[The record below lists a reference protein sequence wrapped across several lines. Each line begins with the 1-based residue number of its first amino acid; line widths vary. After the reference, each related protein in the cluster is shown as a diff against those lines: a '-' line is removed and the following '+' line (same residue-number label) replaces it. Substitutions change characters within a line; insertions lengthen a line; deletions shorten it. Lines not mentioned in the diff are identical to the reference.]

1 MEEGRVGPSGTE
13 SSFCCYNSWTHVEI
27 LSVFVF
33 SEKFTWHLA
42 VLLSSK
48 WLDLCWF
55 SSSSFR
61 EIPVKNS
68 VRRTAVKV
76 PGLPL
81 HFIRSSR
88 CVSLALLIAG
98 SHTVWLFLVFLS
110 LPVSFSVQDKWKC
123 LYLFWHKITYSMF
136 FSFKIRREGVRL
148 FLLWLQALQNNCSK
162 EQLWMFSC
170 LIPGFS
176 SPQSEYGPRTLDNLI
191 NPPLNVQESK

>member
-1 MEEGRVGPSGTE
+1 MR
-13 SSFCCYNSWTHVEI
+13 NS
-27 LSVFVF
+27 LQQ
-33 SEKFTWHLA
+33 
-42 VLLSSK
+42 
-48 WLDLCWF
+48 
-55 SSSSFR
+55 
-61 EIPVKNS
+61 
-68 VRRTAVKV
+68 TAMRV

-81 HFIRSSR
+81 PFIRSSR
-88 CVSLALLIAG
+88 CVSLALLIAVG
-98 SHTVWLFLVFLS
+98 HTVCPLFFLS
-110 LPVSFSVQDKWKC
+110 LPFSFFLQDKWKC
-123 LYLFWHKITYSMF
+123 FFLFWHKITCSMF

>member
-1 MEEGRVGPSGTE
+1 MR
-13 SSFCCYNSWTHVEI
+13 NSLRQTV
-27 LSVFVF
+27 
-33 SEKFTWHLA
+33 
-42 VLLSSK
+42 
-48 WLDLCWF
+48 
-55 SSSSFR
+55 
-61 EIPVKNS
+61 
-68 VRRTAVKV
+68 VRV
-76 PGLPL
+76 PGLPF
-81 HFIRSSR
+81 HFMRSSR

-98 SHTVWLFLVFLS
+98 GHTVRPHFFLS
-110 LPVSFSVQDKWKC
+110 LRFSFFLQDKWKC
-123 LYLFWHKITYSMF
+123 FCLLWHKITYSMF